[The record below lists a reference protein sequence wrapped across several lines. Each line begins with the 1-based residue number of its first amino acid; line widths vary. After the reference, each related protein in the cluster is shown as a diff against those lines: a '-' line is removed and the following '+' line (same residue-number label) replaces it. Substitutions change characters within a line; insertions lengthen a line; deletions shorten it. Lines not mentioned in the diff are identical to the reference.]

1 MIKDRTQGE
10 PDEVE
15 SSKRGRPSQTE
26 WQERARFALRHLGDP
41 INLESSPFCQ
51 MDVLE
56 MMAQSKYPRGIVAR
70 GRALNDLLVECLQEI
85 ETELDGHS
93 GVSKLKQFVKFTRQ
107 GMGVT
112 EASRQ
117 IGVTPEYTCRTFKRD
132 VVKLLTEKLLMKLR

>member
-1 MIKDRTQGE
+1 MSQKEAG
-10 PDEVE
+10 
-15 SSKRGRPSQTE
+15 SNKNHKRGRASAQD
-26 WQERARFALRHLGDP
+26 WQDRARFVLRHLGDP
-41 INLESSPFCQ
+41 ITLEESPLCQ
-51 MDVLE
+51 IDVLE

-70 GRALNDLLVECLQEI
+70 GRALNDLLIECLQEI